1 MILKKYIPLRE
12 IATNHWTEETIGTCK
27 TFLVYMGK
35 SFQVFTFGLFMHMLN
50 FTMRRDQRM
59 QSINF
64 TETYDKKTLAAWNTM
79 RPSVKKKLP
88 LNLPMHQ
95 EGQYLTYIE
104 KKRNHCF

>member
-1 MILKKYIPLRE
+1 M
-12 IATNHWTEETIGTCK
+12 
-27 TFLVYMGK
+27 K
-35 SFQVFTFGLFMHMLN
+35 SPQTTGQRKLLAPAKHSYFTFGLFMHMLN

-59 QSINF
+59 QRSINF
-64 TETYDKKTLAAWNTM
+64 IETYDKKTLAAWNTM